1 MSRRG
6 GARVGSGGPSA
17 TTLPATAA
25 TGQPY
30 GEAGTQLQAQKQ
42 VPMGTG
48 APAPQQPPP
57 PPQGA
62 PGQPGQ
68 IGPEAQALLGNLRP
82 LSGPTST
89 PNVPM
94 TQGLASGPGA
104 GPEAFQQFKP
114 DPLVQAAAAFSAI
127 PTTHLTPQMRAIAAA
142 TQASASNASLPG
154 IAQGQ

>member
-25 TGQPY
+25 SGQPY

-42 VPMGTG
+42 VPMAAG
-48 APAPQQPPP
+48 PPSPQAAPP
-57 PPQGA
+57 PPQGPPGA
-62 PGQPGQ
+62 PQG
-68 IGPEAQALLGNLRP
+68 IGPEAAGLLANLRP

-104 GPEAFQQFKP
+104 GPEAFQAPIPSTTVSVLAALNRLPAAQ
-114 DPLVQAAAAFSAI
+114 DTGQTSALRAALAASQANAV
-127 PTTHLTPQMRAIAAA
+127 PQ
-142 TQASASNASLPG
+142 
-154 IAQGQ
+154 